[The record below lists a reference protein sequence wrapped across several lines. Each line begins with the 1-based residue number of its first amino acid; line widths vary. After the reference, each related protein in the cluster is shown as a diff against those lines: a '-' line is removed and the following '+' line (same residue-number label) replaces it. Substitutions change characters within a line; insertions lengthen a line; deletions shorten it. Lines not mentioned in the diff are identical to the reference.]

1 MSDSDFWY
9 KIAAVSFGA
18 WAVMIPVGIGM
29 IRGVLARSTSMQEK
43 FLTDFHSYVLQM
55 ERRVVALEQEVKFM
69 TRRSRTYNSDEE
81 AE

>member
-1 MSDSDFWY
+1 MPENDFWY

-18 WAVMIPVGIGM
+18 WAIMIPVGIAM
-29 IRGVLARSTSMQEK
+29 IRGALSRSTMMQEK

-69 TRRSRTYNSDEE
+69 NRQSRTFDLNGSDG
-81 AE
+81 